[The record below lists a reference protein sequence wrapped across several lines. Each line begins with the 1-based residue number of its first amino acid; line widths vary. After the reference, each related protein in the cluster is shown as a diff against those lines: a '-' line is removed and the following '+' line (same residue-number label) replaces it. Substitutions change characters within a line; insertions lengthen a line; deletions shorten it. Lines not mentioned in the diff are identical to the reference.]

1 MAEALKIR
9 LAARC
14 EAAGRPENEDNFQVA
29 EDLSVSNTGFTTDKV
44 FSLGSKGTLLLVC
57 DGMGG
62 MNAGEVASAVGVETI
77 KNLFAPQLLTGD
89 VLTDDDS
96 VCLYMKR
103 AIIKADARIKEEAS
117 KDDAKH
123 GMGSTAVMAWLLG
136 HKV

>member
-62 MNAGEVASAVGVETI
+62 MMGCCGRGRLI
-77 KNLFAPQLLTGD
+77 PRRHPCDFPRPFPQ
-89 VLTDDDS
+89 
-96 VCLYMKR
+96 
-103 AIIKADARIKEEAS
+103 ARP
-117 KDDAKH
+117 
-123 GMGSTAVMAWLLG
+123 
-136 HKV
+136 